1 MQPFCLALVQASME
15 REESQDLSL
24 RKDVFQIAVRNDGQ
38 LRDVIAA
45 ISSIAFTLPSAHSAG
60 GIQSDLDV
68 KMLSSQ

>member
-1 MQPFCLALVQASME
+1 ME
-15 REESQDLSL
+15 LEESQDLSL
-24 RKDVFQIAVRNDGQ
+24 RKDAFQIAVRNDGQ

-45 ISSIAFTLPSAHSAG
+45 ISSIAFTLPRSHSAG